1 MAGSASPDTVRRGSV
16 SRRRTRGDGPPLRAK
31 AGAAAFRLARLCLR
45 RDAERTE
52 ETPRPKGMR
61 ISGESEAGF
70 RGEYL

>member
-1 MAGSASPDTVRRGSV
+1 MHHPTQYVGEVPGFSLA
-16 SRRRTRGDGPPLRAK
+16 RGDGPPLRAK
-31 AGAAAFRLARLCLR
+31 AGATAFRFARLCLR

-52 ETPRPKGMR
+52 ETPRPKGRR